1 MFRLQ
6 SRSRTP
12 ALPGPLLAMQ
22 CFKART
28 TTGVKIPTTL
38 TEMISDKR
46 GNDIEASNASL
57 KAGTSK
63 KFPCQDGLVA
73 EVLIPA
79 RDEDMGRNVP
89 DMTET
94 DLTVPLMFKRI
105 LDRKLLGVSNDSDL
119 APIDDDPTGTKC
131 TSTVLLVA
139 LDPLEGPQGQLN
151 IRTNATQSLLS
162 ATGPDLNHPPLSQ

>member
-89 DMTET
+89 DMVYCQPFQE
-94 DLTVPLMFKRI
+94 
-105 LDRKLLGVSNDSDL
+105 
-119 APIDDDPTGTKC
+119 
-131 TSTVLLVA
+131 TST
-139 LDPLEGPQGQLN
+139 
-151 IRTNATQSLLS
+151 R
-162 ATGPDLNHPPLSQ
+162 